1 MGKSF
6 DFFSLVVAYNCILW
20 ELSWSSREIS
30 IYGAQVSSMARISF
44 MAGNISDCSCVTA
57 LFCGWLNSVLSAHQT
72 IVGKCYTSFNKNE
85 EGGAADAKLH
95 HQ

>member
-1 MGKSF
+1 
-6 DFFSLVVAYNCILW
+6 
-20 ELSWSSREIS
+20 
-30 IYGAQVSSMARISF
+30 